1 MARTAEFEFVEYRKE
16 EMIHA
21 STQLI
26 HNYARYSDL
35 QGTGQWTRVLLNL
48 AAIIRNSRTEGIKW
62 ATPGLNIT
70 FSGIPQN
77 TPGLEDGRIIYSADE
92 PHFILDQNV
101 PVPVRPVLRTH
112 IERVTEAIVDEMR
125 DVYKLE
131 PRKKDSLLYLNFPR
145 RLYAERVE
153 VVRAEIIV
161 APSPKP

>member
-1 MARTAEFEFVEYRKE
+1 MKKGCGCNIIDIMARTAEFEFVEYRKE

-70 FSGIPQN
+70 FSGIPR
-77 TPGLEDGRIIYSADE
+77 TRFRIPFEITRLCVMPDFRVY
-92 PHFILDQNV
+92 
-101 PVPVRPVLRTH
+101 LR
-112 IERVTEAIVDEMR
+112 
-125 DVYKLE
+125 
-131 PRKKDSLLYLNFPR
+131 
-145 RLYAERVE
+145 
-153 VVRAEIIV
+153 
-161 APSPKP
+161 